1 MKVKLNSINFVFLVV
16 IMILLIGY
24 IRPNREQRNLILA
37 LQDSLKS
44 YKQEV
49 VSQKAL
55 LKEVA
60 NTSQQL
66 ANDLRGLNV
75 KINAVSRLVV
85 QLDSL
90 VGSAEADTVN
100 DEYAELDTIDLWVR
114 YYFGP
119 RLFKYT
125 IKGHRI
131 AVDQIEV
138 GNQVIIF
145 VKDLTTN
152 KVLKNFKFSKKVA
165 KSTSR
170 VEWVVGFLWNPA
182 ISGQVF
188 YKRVGIGVVAG
199 IQPLA
204 GRIGIF
210 YRGSF

>member
-1 MKVKLNSINFVFLVV
+1 MKIKLNSINFVFLVV
-16 IMILLIGY
+16 IIILLIGY
-24 IRPNREQRNLILA
+24 IRPNREQHNLIVA

-60 NTSQQL
+60 NISQKL
-66 ANDLRGLNV
+66 ANDLKGLNV
-75 KINAVSRLVV
+75 KVNAVSNLVV

-125 IKGHRI
+125 IKGHQI
-131 AVDQIEV
+131 AIDQIEV

-165 KSTSR
+165 KPTSR
-170 VEWVVGFLWNPA
+170 VEWAVGFLWNPA

-199 IQPLA
+199 IHPLA

>member
-1 MKVKLNSINFVFLVV
+1 
-16 IMILLIGY
+16 MILLIGY